1 MHGQSGIKA
10 EAKAKLPVF
19 FTKRIVGFFLTVA
32 VIAFF
37 TICPPFEGL
46 TEAGMASI
54 GIFIGA
60 IILFV
65 LQVAPLAVSCLTL
78 MILLPYFNVTTLTD
92 IYAQFGGT
100 SFFFVLFCFG
110 VTGAL
115 SRTTLPMRISAAITR
130 VSKGNPK
137 VIVYGFN
144 FAACIISGFL
154 SNFGTLIMFYGII
167 MMFLQMSGRK
177 PGESGLGRCLM
188 IGLPMACGTGGFI
201 SPAGSPGNLIAQS
214 LLEAEGISITFLNWF
229 LMCLPFALLAVF
241 LMSFCLIRFF
251 KPEPLPTE
259 ASDAVMEAHRN
270 LGPWEKKEKLAM
282 VIIIATILLWF
293 AGTWVPALNTTVIAG
308 IAFFLMFMPGVDL
321 MDWKTL
327 VREADWNLLFMV
339 GSVAITMGCVNSTG
353 AMSWIMEKLFSGLNG
368 MPTFLLF
375 LIVGFVVCYLRVLIP
390 TAPSVSAIFVPVM
403 IGIAGITGS
412 HVTAMSMIPVFWS
425 GATMTLLYTE
435 PIYLYTHGSGYYNAK
450 DLFIAGLIPTLILI
464 VVIAAVWP
472 AWFGIFGY

>member
-1 MHGQSGIKA
+1 MATKVSNPGGKSDNSFK
-10 EAKAKLPVF
+10 
-19 FTKRIVGFFLTVA
+19 KRILGFILAA
-32 VIAFF
+32 VIIAFF

-46 TEAGMASI
+46 SEEAMASI

-65 LQVAPLAVSCLTL
+65 LQVAPLAISCLTL
-78 MILLPYFNVTTLTD
+78 MMLLPYFKITD
-92 IYAQFGGT
+92 LPTIYNQFGGT

-115 SRTTLPMRISAAITR
+115 SQTTMPLRISAAITK

-167 MMFLQMSGRK
+167 LMFLTLSGRK

-214 LLEAEGISITFLNWF
+214 LLGAEGINITFLNWF
-229 LMCLPFALLAVF
+229 LMCTPFALLAVF
-241 LMSFCLIRFF
+241 FMSFMLIRLF
-251 KPEPLPTE
+251 KPEPLPQE
-259 ASDAVMEAHRN
+259 AADAVKDKRDE
-270 LGPWEKKEKLAM
+270 LGPWDRKEKLAM
-282 VIIIATILLWF
+282 IIIGVTIILWF
-293 AGTWVPALNTTVIAG
+293 VSTWVPILNTTVIAG
-308 IAFFLMFMPGVDL
+308 LACFLMFMPGIDL
-321 MDWKTL
+321 MNWKTL
-327 VREADWNLLFMV
+327 VKEADWNLLFMV

-353 AMSWIMEKLFSGLNG
+353 AMGWIMNKLFSGVGALS
-368 MPTFLLF
+368 PFVLF
-375 LIVGFVVCYLRVLIP
+375 LIIGVVVCYLRVLIP

-403 IGIAGITGS
+403 IGIAAVAGGHT
-412 HVTAMSMIPVFWS
+412 TALSLIPVFWS

-435 PIYLYTHGSGYYNAK
+435 PIYLYTHGSGYYSAG
-450 DLFIAGLIPTLILI
+450 DLFKAGLLPTILLI
-464 VVIAAVWP
+464 VIMAAVFPGWV
-472 AWFGIFGY
+472 GLFGY